1 MRFSVRLLKSLGLV
15 TGLVLMAGG
24 PCLAARYIPRVAGLP
39 GRTQGGA
46 TRIGVGERQGACLG
60 VKNQMVALVP
70 SDNKG
75 ATLMDRP
82 TLGFVLPKTEATQVE
97 FRVRDENFNV
107 VYHTTFDVSG
117 KGGVIGVPVGGKGLE
132 AGKSYSWDFALACE
146 GDRSADL
153 RTTGLIHRLAPEG
166 KLAGMAGMKAEERV
180 AVLAREGVWYDALG
194 GLLALRET
202 QPQDVKVK
210 GEWDELLRSV
220 GLEP

>member
-1 MRFSVRLLKSLGLV
+1 MHFSVRLLKSLGLV
-15 TGLVLMAGG
+15 TGLILMMGG

-60 VKNQMVALVP
+60 VKNQVVALVP

-75 ATLMDRP
+75 ATLMARP
-82 TLGFVLPKTEATQVE
+82 TLGFVLPKMEATQVE

-107 VYHTTFDVSG
+107 VYHSTFDVSG
-117 KGGVIGVPVGGKGLE
+117 SGGVIGVPLGGKGLE
-132 AGKSYSWDFALACE
+132 EGKSYSWDFALACE

-153 RTTGLIHRLAPEG
+153 RTTGLIHRLAVEG
-166 KLAGMAGMKAEERV
+166 KLAKIAGMKIEERV
-180 AVLAREGVWYDALG
+180 AVLAQEGVWYDALG
-194 GLLALRET
+194 GLLVLREGK
-202 QPQDVKVK
+202 PQDVKVK
-210 GEWDELLRSV
+210 GAWDELLRSV

>member
-1 MRFSVRLLKSLGLV
+1 
-15 TGLVLMAGG
+15 
-24 PCLAARYIPRVAGLP
+24 
-39 GRTQGGA
+39 
-46 TRIGVGERQGACLG
+46 
-60 VKNQMVALVP
+60 
-70 SDNKG
+70 
-75 ATLMDRP
+75 
-82 TLGFVLPKTEATQVE
+82 
-97 FRVRDENFNV
+97 
-107 VYHTTFDVSG
+107 
-117 KGGVIGVPVGGKGLE
+117 VIGVPVGGKGLE

-194 GLLALRET
+194 GLLALRES